1 MNSTSMQLRQFS
13 EKKLK
18 SSLFVLSCYIMVGCT
33 GEGSN
38 APVEA
43 TRPVQ
48 VSQATPPV
56 ETPDVGSPEFGGFPE
71 PQSLPL
77 DKGLWL
83 AGDLHVHS
91 NYSSDG
97 SNRPMGELIA
107 SAKSAGLGF
116 ICMTD
121 HDNHVDGDVAKKTW
135 ADPAYKTDKDMTVLY
150 GAEWTTGRGHGNVF
164 SATPY
169 DHKQLYAVGGALSSK
184 VMETVKKL
192 NVHLSANHPVG
203 NDPWGYGYDVVR
215 SIEVWQSA
223 NWQPYNPL
231 VQPIWDDQLRTGRRM
246 TGRGGSDSH
255 HGLPKPDPA
264 SFNQNSYQPLVNGLG
279 TPTTWV
285 RTKDRSAESILDAI
299 NAGRV
304 SISATPTSPRLV
316 FTASINTAGKDTHGM
331 GDLIS
336 LKEDKTVTFTVS
348 LENVSVPVGAFVVSI
363 ISEGESIATLQMA
376 PGQTSVTF
384 TDKPFST
391 KRRYYRATLQ
401 GASNADPNAPL
412 SFLLSTPMVAM
423 TNPIYF
429 SSAN

>member
-1 MNSTSMQLRQFS
+1 MTKSINTIRIGQNLGFALVALCTSACMNDSINQTAGLEQSTQPAQ
-13 EKKLK
+13 
-18 SSLFVLSCYIMVGCT
+18 T
-33 GEGSN
+33 
-38 APVEA
+38 A
-43 TRPVQ
+43 
-48 VSQATPPV
+48 QAFEVAKPANT
-56 ETPDVGSPEFGGFPE
+56 DFGGFPE
-71 PQSLPL
+71 PERLPL
-77 DKGLWL
+77 NQGLWL

-91 NYSSDG
+91 NYSTDG
-97 SNRPMGELIA
+97 SNRPMSELMA
-107 SAKSAGLGF
+107 AAKSAGLGF

-121 HDNHVDGDVAKKTW
+121 HDNHVNGDMAGKTW
-135 ADPAYKTDKDMTVLY
+135 ADPAYKTDKYITVLY

-164 SATPY
+164 SAAPY
-169 DHKQLYAVGGALSSK
+169 DHKQLFAVGGALASK
-184 VMETVKKL
+184 VMDTVKRL

-223 NWQPYNPL
+223 NWQPFNPL
-231 VQPIWDDQLRTGRRM
+231 VQTIWDDQLRTGRRM

-285 RTKDRSAESILDAI
+285 RTKDRSGESIIDAI

-316 FTASINTAGKDTHGM
+316 LTASVGSEGKDSYGM
-331 GDLIS
+331 GDLIV
-336 LKEDKTVTFTVS
+336 LTEDTPVTFTLS
-348 LENVSVPVGAFVVSI
+348 LENMTAPVGAFVADI
-363 ISEGESIATLQMA
+363 ISEGASVATLQFV

-384 TDKPFST
+384 TDKPLSS
-391 KRRYYRATLQ
+391 KRTYYRATLQ

-412 SFLLSTPMVAM
+412 SFLLSTPMVAL
-423 TNPIYF
+423 TNPIYVRK
-429 SSAN
+429 AN